1 MATATSTAVA
11 SKPVAASPHVTDG
24 PSTRARPRSSTI
36 PIARRPRLRLCPPLS
51 HSSDPRDMLSSAP
64 LQTLASLRLLVLS
77 YLADI
82 ERSLAELESPHFE
95 TWKVKREHTMEEV
108 KQWTSVAL
116 EMLEGIRTE
125 VMSRLPEL
133 HLSEVSVGSFKH
145 LPDIPHLPEMPDMR
159 SHLPDFKFS
168 DVRSKLVDVRS
179 RIHDIDFH
187 QPLSYIPTLSDRL
200 DKLYAHLTSVEV
212 PPGVRAPSLTPSAEV
227 IEEGEGI
234 LEKAAFEVSK
244 AAKRSLQGV
253 RLIRYSDL
261 PHAWKN
267 NPFVTQGYRFIPI
280 ERWPLLIMSI
290 FALHNETLNIHT
302 HLIPLI
308 LWGVYLGRQT
318 VETPEL
324 LFMAF
329 ALLCLFCSALW
340 HTMSGCAHYRS
351 MVFCARVD
359 YVGIGWLISAS
370 VGTVVYYGY
379 QCHPT
384 KGYTFLWL
392 CFLTGL
398 AGNIFPFMDWFN
410 ERKYRSYRIGFFL
423 AMAFSSIA
431 PLAFLSLL
439 HTPDEVVSYIS
450 PIVPSLLSYIIGL
463 IFYAAHFPECMMP
476 EKMRCWLDH
485 IGLGSHMIWHCF
497 IVLAVNQH
505 RVAISALK
513 SGLEC
518 RAVYI

>member
-1 MATATSTAVA
+1 
-11 SKPVAASPHVTDG
+11 
-24 PSTRARPRSSTI
+24 
-36 PIARRPRLRLCPPLS
+36 
-51 HSSDPRDMLSSAP
+51 MLSSAP

-108 KQWTSVAL
+108 KQWSSVAL

-133 HLSEVSVGSFKH
+133 HLSDVSVGSFKSHFRDLSDVTSLTDMRRH

-159 SHLPDFKFS
+159 SRLPDFKFS

-187 QPLSYIPTLSDRL
+187 QPLSYIPTLSDQL
-200 DKLYAHLTSVEV
+200 DKLHAHLTSVEV
-212 PPGVRAPSLTPSAEV
+212 PPGVRAPSLTPSAVISDLIDALLSSDVMTDLIYAREV
-227 IEEGEGI
+227 IEEGEGV

-244 AAKRSLQGV
+244 AVKRSLQGV

-267 NPFVTQGYRFIPI
+267 NAFVTQGYRFIPI

-302 HLIPLI
+302 HLIPLV

-318 VETPEL
+318 VETPEF

-423 AMAFSSIA
+423 AMAFSSVA

-450 PIVPSLLSYIIGL
+450 PIVPSLLSYIVGL
-463 IFYAAHFPECMMP
+463 IFYAAHFPECIMP